1 MLTNFLIFHTLFSI
15 ILIVICKN
23 FNILVDKKI
32 EKHKKYSTKI
42 NSHLIGGLL
51 IVLFLGY
58 YHISIVEKPLL
69 NLFLLLIFSIG
80 FMADTRRI
88 NSVSQRFFLQLIIVV
103 CFVNILN
110 IEINYTKMKFFDEL
124 LENQLI
130 NIFFVSFCL
139 LVLINGTN
147 FIDGLNGIVLVY
159 YLIVF
164 LIILLNLNH
173 FIFDKILLLN
183 IIFVLIILL
192 VLNFLGLIYL
202 GDSGSYT
209 LSLFSGIFLITL
221 VSNNGSISPY
231 LIIVLLWYPCFE
243 LLFSIIRR
251 YSKDVKTYKPDTTH
265 LHQLIYKK
273 VVINFKVRNN
283 LISHLISNLI
293 INLYNLVCFIVA
305 TKYIYNSDI
314 LIFILA
320 INIFL
325 YLILYRFLKK

>member
-164 LIILLNLNH
+164 LIVLLNLNH
-173 FIFDKILLLN
+173 FIFDKVLLLN
-183 IIFVLIILL
+183 IIFVLTILL

>member
-1 MLTNFLIFHTLFSI
+1 MMVNFLIFHTLFSI

-23 FNILVDKKI
+23 FNILADKKI

-58 YHISIVEKPLL
+58 YHFSIVEKPLL
-69 NLFLLLIFSIG
+69 NLFLLLIFFIG
-80 FMADTRRI
+80 FMADTRSI
-88 NSVSQRFFLQLIIVV
+88 NSVSQRFLLQLIVVV

-173 FIFDKILLLN
+173 LIFDKVLLLN
-183 IIFVLIILL
+183 IIFVLTILL

-251 YSKDVKTYKPDTTH
+251 YFKDVKTYKPDTTH

-273 VVINFKVRNN
+273 VVINFKVNNN

-325 YLILYRFLKK
+325 YLILYSFLKK